1 MTGKGVNRVID
12 LVGRT
17 FERWTVIEFA
27 GKTNAGAAKWKCVC
41 SCEAKTERII
51 TANAL
56 KAGQTKSCG
65 CYHDEVIVGRLEPG
79 QKFGHWTVIER
90 AERPDGMV
98 NRNAYWKVRCDCPA
112 KTEKVVQ
119 GAALRNGGSTS
130 CGCERNR
137 ISGEWQRS
145 HRGALHPNWKGGGW
159 ENVHGY
165 REIMENG
172 KQVLEHRSV
181 MEHHLGRKLLPTE
194 IVHHKNGI
202 RVDNRIDNLEI
213 CKDFQPP
220 GQRVT
225 DATED
230 EIDKMEPGA
239 RAELLKRL
247 AERYGSPAV
256 V

>member
-65 CYHDEVIVGRLEPG
+65 CYHDEVIAGRLEPG
-79 QKFGHWTVIER
+79 QKFGHWAVIER

-112 KTEKVVQ
+112 KTEKFVQ

-130 CGCERNR
+130 CGCERSR
-137 ISGEWQRS
+137 ISGEWQHN
-145 HRGALHPNWKGGGW
+145 HRGELHPNWKGKGW
-159 ENVHGY
+159 VNVHGY
-165 REIMENG
+165 REITVDGETA
-172 KQVLEHRSV
+172 LEHRHV
-181 MEHHLGRKLLPTE
+181 MEQHLGRKLVE
-194 IVHHKNGI
+194 GENVHHKNGI
-202 RVDNRIDNLEI
+202 RTDNRIENLELWSVS
-213 CKDFQPP
+213 QPP

-225 DATED
+225 DKEQEA
-230 EIDKMEPGA
+230 ID
-239 RAELLKRL
+239 LLKKSGKYRV
-247 AERYGSPAV
+247 GKV
-256 V
+256 